1 MGKLAVMFPGQ
12 GAQFVGMGYDFYQN
26 FDASKRIFDL
36 ANEALDFDLKNI
48 VFNGPEEELKLT
60 RITQPAI
67 LTTSIA
73 IYEAVKDRLEPKAVF
88 GQSLGEYSALVVS
101 GCIDFKTAVW
111 LVSKRGEYM
120 QNEVPEG
127 VGAMAAVLGLSAE
140 ECKRSL

>member
-73 IYEAVKDRLEPKAVF
+73 NI
-88 GQSLGEYSALVVS
+88 
-101 GCIDFKTAVW
+101 
-111 LVSKRGEYM
+111 
-120 QNEVPEG
+120 
-127 VGAMAAVLGLSAE
+127 
-140 ECKRSL
+140 